1 MHATNIMNANM
12 KLYVQDRIN
21 FQYLPYIGSIRSYA
35 AHAIFFN
42 SWINFK
48 LIKMR
53 NIFFYLFNNNKNI
66 STQKQEQEK

>member
-1 MHATNIMNANM
+1 MNANM
-12 KLYVQDRIN
+12 KLYVQDRTN
-21 FQYLPYIGSIRSYA
+21 FQYLPYIGSIQSYA
-35 AHAIFFN
+35 VYAIFFN

>member
-1 MHATNIMNANM
+1 MNANM
-12 KLYVQDRIN
+12 KLYVQDRTN
-21 FQYLPYIGSIRSYA
+21 FQYLPYIGSIRSNA
-35 AHAIFFN
+35 AYAIFFN